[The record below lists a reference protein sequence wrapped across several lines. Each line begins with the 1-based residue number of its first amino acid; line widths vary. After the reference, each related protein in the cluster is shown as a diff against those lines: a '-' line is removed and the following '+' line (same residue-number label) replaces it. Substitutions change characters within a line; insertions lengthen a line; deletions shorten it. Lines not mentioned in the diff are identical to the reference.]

1 MASIPWWRRLF
12 GRQTEPPAIP
22 PPVAEPQHLASEEE
36 VFLAQLVQ
44 DLGDGKRRDQV
55 SSPDVLQRLDAL
67 WKSGHERLAIEWT
80 EKLLG
85 VPGVPPEHTAAL
97 RASLVERYE
106 QRGELDVAIPHLELL
121 VTSEPH
127 ALRAHYLLA
136 EHARKRA
143 DHERALRHYEAVL
156 GRDVDYPNVR
166 VRVERLRQ
174 LTGRTAPV
182 AGETIAA
189 GDVAGVQAGARY
201 RLIRELGRGA
211 TGVVYLARD
220 AELDREVAVKL
231 LHPHLAGT
239 ERADALAR
247 FFHEARVMASLR
259 HPNVVAVLDMDEASR
274 RIVMELAAGG
284 TLRDVLR
291 ERGPRSLRRAMERH
305 GQVLSALAAAHRRG
319 IVHCDLKPANLMFRR
334 DADLPGVEIMLGDFG
349 VAHLP
354 DASGK
359 LAADGTRVGDAG
371 GAEPSGPVPV
381 ALSAMPSSRRT
392 AIGTLAYMAP
402 EQRRGEVSPAA
413 DVYASGVVLFE
424 MLTGRT
430 PGSRAG
436 VIGSLREAADF
447 RLPGEVFADA
457 PSLAPDIQDHID
469 RISDPDPAKRPT
481 TMQALNESQRLRER
495 IIAAGAS

>member
-1 MASIPWWRRLF
+1 VPEQP
-12 GRQTEPPAIP
+12 QT
-22 PPVAEPQHLASEEE
+22 LGSEEE

-44 DLGDGKRRDQV
+44 DLGDGKRR
-55 SSPDVLQRLDAL
+55 SEIGSPDVISRIDAL
-67 WKSGHERLAIEWT
+67 WSSGHERLAIEWM
-80 EKLLG
+80 EKLLS
-85 VPGVPPEHTAAL
+85 VPNDDASTAVPL
-97 RASLVERYE
+97 RAVLVERYD
-106 QRGELDVAIPHLELL
+106 QRGELDSALPHLEKLIA
-121 VTSEPH
+121 SDAH

-136 EHARKRA
+136 EHARRKG

-174 LTGRTAPV
+174 LVGRAAPV

-189 GDVAGVQAGARY
+189 GDLAGIQAGARY
-201 RLIRELGRGA
+201 RLVRELGRGA

-220 AELDREVAVKL
+220 AELDRDVAIKL

-239 ERADALAR
+239 EQQGALSR

-291 ERGPRSLRRAMERH
+291 ERGPRSLRRGIERH

-319 IVHCDLKPANLMFRR
+319 IVHCDLKPGNLMFRR

-354 DASGK
+354 DASGAV
-359 LAADGTRVGDAG
+359 AA
-371 GAEPSGPVPV
+371 V
-381 ALSAMPSSRRT
+381 ARRPGQKT
-392 AIGTLAYMAP
+392 GREAAIGTLAYMAP
-402 EQRRGEVSPAA
+402 EQRRGDISAAA
-413 DVYASGVVLFE
+413 DLYASAVVFYE
-424 MLTGRT
+424 MLVGRT
-430 PGSRAG
+430 PWSREILMAG
-436 VIGSLREAADF
+436 TRRSEDF
-447 RLPGEVFADA
+447 RLPSELYATTPDLVEAVDA
-457 PSLAPDIQDHID
+457 HIT
-469 RISDPDPAKRPT
+469 RLGDPDPAKRPT
-481 TMQALNESQRLRER
+481 TVQALAEAQRLRER
-495 IIAAGAS
+495 VIAAGAA

>member
-1 MASIPWWRRLF
+1 MASWWQRLF
-12 GRQTEPPAIP
+12 GRKAEPLEPPALP
-22 PPVAEPQHLASEEE
+22 ATAVEPQHLGSEDEM
-36 VFLAQLVQ
+36 FLAQLVA
-44 DLGDGKRRDQV
+44 DLANGKRRDEV
-55 SSPDVLQRLDAL
+55 GSPDVLKRVDAL
-67 WKSGHERLAIEWT
+67 WQSGHERLAIEWM
-80 EKLLG
+80 EKLLS
-85 VPGVPPEHTAAL
+85 VPEVPVAATAPL

-106 QRGELDVAIPHLELL
+106 QRGELDTALPHLEMLTTED
-121 VTSEPH
+121 VY

-136 EHARKRA
+136 EHARRRG

-166 VRVERLRQ
+166 VRVERLRASS
-174 LTGRTAPV
+174 GRAAPV

-201 RLIRELGRGA
+201 RLVRELGRGA

-220 AELDREVAVKL
+220 AELDRDVAVKL

-291 ERGPRSLRRAMERH
+291 ERGARPLRRAIERH
-305 GQVLSALAAAHRRG
+305 GQILSALVAAHRRG

-334 DADLPGVEIMLGDFG
+334 DVDLPGVEVMLGDFG

-354 DASGK
+354 DASG
-359 LAADGTRVGDAG
+359 LVGAT
-371 GAEPSGPVPV
+371 AKKE
-381 ALSAMPSSRRT
+381 

-402 EQRRGEVSPAA
+402 EQRRGEVTPVA
-413 DVYASGVVLFE
+413 DVYASAVVLYE
-424 MLTGRT
+424 NATGRT
-430 PGSRAG
+430 PWSREVLMAG
-436 VIGSLREAADF
+436 TRRAEDFLLPESALAQAPTVADEIQQHMLRIG
-447 RLPGEVFADA
+447 
-457 PSLAPDIQDHID
+457 H
-469 RISDPDPAKRPT
+469 PDPAKRPT
-481 TMQALNESQRLRER
+481 ALQALAESQRLRER
-495 IIAAGAS
+495 IIAAANG

>member
-1 MASIPWWRRLF
+1 MGFWSRLF
-12 GRQTEPPAIP
+12 GKRDEPVALAP
-22 PPVAEPQHLASEEE
+22 PPTPEPQHLGSEDE
-36 VFLAQLVQ
+36 VFLAQLVA
-44 DLGDGKRRDQV
+44 DLANGKRRDELA
-55 SSPDVLQRLDAL
+55 SKDVLQRIDAV
-67 WKSGHERLAIEWT
+67 WGSGHERLAIEWM
-80 EKLLG
+80 EKLLSIPE
-85 VPGVPPEHTAAL
+85 VPVDSTAPL
-97 RASLVERYE
+97 RALLVERYE
-106 QRGELDVAIPHLELL
+106 QRGELDTAVPHLEYL
-121 VTSEPH
+121 SNEEPY

-136 EHARKRA
+136 EHARRRG

-174 LTGRTAPV
+174 LAGRAAPM

-201 RLIRELGRGA
+201 RLVRELGRGA

-220 AELDREVAVKL
+220 AELDRDVAVKL
-231 LHPHLAGT
+231 LHPHLAGI

-259 HPNVVAVLDMDEASR
+259 HPNVVAVLDMDENSR

-291 ERGPRSLRRAMERH
+291 ERGARPLRRVIERH
-305 GQVLSALAAAHRRG
+305 GQILSALAGAHRRG

-334 DADLPGVEIMLGDFG
+334 DVDLPGVEVMLGDFG

-354 DASGK
+354 DASG
-359 LAADGTRVGDAG
+359 LVGAT
-371 GAEPSGPVPV
+371 AKKE
-381 ALSAMPSSRRT
+381 

-413 DVYASGVVLFE
+413 DIYASAVVLFE
-424 MLTGRT
+424 NATGRT
-430 PGSRAG
+430 PWSREILMAG
-436 VIGSLREAADF
+436 TRRAEDFLLPREVLAQAPLVAEEIQAHMLRIG
-447 RLPGEVFADA
+447 
-457 PSLAPDIQDHID
+457 
-469 RISDPDPAKRPT
+469 DPDPARRPT
-481 TMQALNESQRLRER
+481 TLQALAESQRLRER
-495 IIAAGAS
+495 IIATSTE

>member
-1 MASIPWWRRLF
+1 MASFWRRLF
-12 GRQTEPPAIP
+12 GKQTQPPIVAAPAPEP
-22 PPVAEPQHLASEEE
+22 VHLGSEEE
-36 VFLAQLVQ
+36 TFLAQLVQ
-44 DLGDGKRRDQV
+44 DLGDGKRRDEL
-55 SSPDVLQRLDAL
+55 SSPDVLAKIDGL

-80 EKLLG
+80 EKLLN
-85 VPGVPPEHTAAL
+85 VPEVPADKTAAL
-97 RASLVERYE
+97 RAALVERYE
-106 QRGELDVAIPHLELL
+106 QRGELDTAFRHLELL
-121 VTSEPH
+121 VTQEPF

-136 EHARKRA
+136 EHARKKA

-182 AGETIAA
+182 AGETVAG
-189 GDVAGVQAGARY
+189 GDVAGIQAGARY

-220 AELDREVAVKL
+220 GELERDVAIKL

-291 ERGPRSLRRAMERH
+291 ERGPRSLRRAIERH

-319 IVHCDLKPANLMFRR
+319 IIHCDLKPGNLMFRR

-354 DASGK
+354 DASGQ
-359 LAADGTRVGDAG
+359 ASVDGVAKDISGPTPTPV
-371 GAEPSGPVPV
+371 ESGPVTKSGKKEAV
-381 ALSAMPSSRRT
+381 
-392 AIGTLAYMAP
+392 GTLAYMAP
-402 EQRRGEVSPAA
+402 EQRRGEMSAA
-413 DVYASGVVLFE
+413 SDIYASGIILFE
-424 MLTGRT
+424 MLVGHPPGGRE
-430 PGSRAG
+430 G
-436 VIGSLREAADF
+436 VIGGRRRAEDF
-447 RLPGEVFADA
+447 RLPASLFQEAPQIAADVQA
-457 PSLAPDIQDHID
+457 HLD
-469 RISDPDPAKRPT
+469 RVVDPDPTKRPT
-481 TMQALNESQRLRER
+481 TKQALGESQRLRER

>member
-1 MASIPWWRRLF
+1 MAFWRRLF
-12 GRQTEPPAIP
+12 GRQTQPPAIP
-22 PPVAEPQHLASEEE
+22 APVVPEPQHLGSEEE

-44 DLGDGKRRDQV
+44 DLADGKRRDEVGTQPV
-55 SSPDVLQRLDAL
+55 IDKLDGL

-80 EKLLG
+80 EKLLT
-85 VPGVPPEHTAAL
+85 VPEVPAAATAPL
-97 RASLVERYE
+97 RAALVERYD
-106 QRGELDVAIPHLELL
+106 QRGELDTAIPHLEQL
-121 VTSEPH
+121 VNLEPY

-136 EHARKRA
+136 EYARKKN

-174 LTGRTAPV
+174 LTGRAAPV

-189 GDVAGVQAGARY
+189 GEVAGIQAGARY
-201 RLIRELGRGA
+201 RLMRELGRGA

-220 AELDREVAVKL
+220 AELDRDVAVKL
-231 LHPHLAGT
+231 LHPHLAGNDKA
-239 ERADALAR
+239 ESLAR

-291 ERGPRSLRRAMERH
+291 ERGPRSLRRTLERH

-354 DASGK
+354 DETGK
-359 LAADGTRVGDAG
+359 AAVQGK
-371 GAEPSGPVPV
+371 AESGPIATKAESGPIPKGEAV
-381 ALSAMPSSRRT
+381 
-392 AIGTLAYMAP
+392 GTLAYMAP
-402 EQRRGEVSPAA
+402 EQRRGDISPAS
-413 DVYASGVVLFE
+413 DIYAASVVLFE

-430 PGSRAG
+430 PGSREG
-436 VIGSLREAADF
+436 VIGGRRGAADF
-447 RLPGEVFADA
+447 KIPDDVFKDA
-457 PSLAPDIQDHID
+457 PAVQADLQDHIN
-469 RISDPDPAKRPT
+469 RISHIDPTKRPT
-481 TMQALNESQRLRER
+481 TAQALAESQRLRER
-495 IIAAGAS
+495 IIAAGAT